1 MSQFSPTPFG
11 PGLSPT
17 DISQVANDNFYR
29 VSNSVNNIDN
39 TNLSTLPGELGGAWK
54 SYTPTL
60 TNISGGTINVAKYTQ
75 IGKTVFVK
83 FLYTLAGAGV
93 TGNPTITLPVTG
105 TTDYTSDV
113 GHIGLGAFLDAA
125 TQVYPGFIS
134 LSSTT
139 ASIRP
144 LNTAG
149 TNGGYGAATSAT
161 NPFTFGNGDKVSM
174 SFAYEAA

>member
-1 MSQFSPTPFG
+1 MAFVPLNTNNSD
-11 PGLSPT
+11 L
-17 DISQVANDNFYR
+17 ANYN
-29 VSNSVNNIDN
+29 NVNNALRDLNNKKIKNAD
-39 TNLSTLPGELGGAWK
+39 LSTTPGEPGGEWK